1 MKIGDIVIKNSS
13 QIQFL
18 NKNPFSETSE
28 GIIFWNDDV
37 PSLILDINHGSSSSY
52 TLIKI
57 LTDKGSGWIYM
68 NLVKKI
74 ND

>member
-28 GIIFWNDDV
+28 GNIIWNDDV
-37 PSLILDINHGSSSSY
+37 PSLIH
-52 TLIKI
+52 
-57 LTDKGSGWIYM
+57 
-68 NLVKKI
+68 
-74 ND
+74 